1 MSAYFLLYFC
11 SLMFP
16 LYSWKSPWTKDLVLQ
31 SNTSTQNSTNSISVF
46 QCLSDHVISH
56 RVVRARALRQS
67 NVTFSLTQRCHMI
80 SFCRCRKRLRSCY
93 SIERGET
100 FIKSILKIKL
110 NENLSFSYI
119 KKLIEDTNIG
129 DDGLKLLQY
138 CSWENPQFSQALL
151 TELLWHCGFAY
162 WHDMRHHTEL
172 LLHILLM
179 EDSWQHHRIHNALMG
194 KLGWKLVC

>member
-1 MSAYFLLYFC
+1 M
-11 SLMFP
+11 
-16 LYSWKSPWTKDLVLQ
+16 
-31 SNTSTQNSTNSISVF
+31 QN
-46 QCLSDHVISH
+46 L
-56 RVVRARALRQS
+56 
-67 NVTFSLTQRCHMI
+67 
-80 SFCRCRKRLRSCY
+80 
-93 SIERGET
+93 
-100 FIKSILKIKL
+100 KL

-194 KLGWKLVC
+194 KLGQKLVC